1 MVIDKWTRNSSN
13 NNKSLTI
20 PLLDHKSKD
29 SFIELKQSYERLKVL
44 NHKYKKWRNISLIRN
59 NLNASIGINS
69 SEIKEYMEQ
78 INLILISLDEI
89 ISENCNYEED
99 QEKMFNINEKNNIYN
114 DIENQFDEFIE
125 NMKVIRKI
133 KNINYNFDINS
144 CFSKIQ
150 NTINNIYKKIN
161 KEKKIENIEF
171 VQEESN
177 QNLLDINPNIDRGQI
192 NIFSSKR
199 EYNNSRIIEKNNI
212 HFSVEEESL
221 SNFVRFI
228 LFCFGLCFLLYI
240 CYICIL

>member
-89 ISENCNYEED
+89 ISENCNYEENED
-99 QEKMFNINEKNNIYN
+99 KMFNINEKNNIYN
-114 DIENQFDEFIE
+114 DIENEFGEFIE
-125 NMKVIRKI
+125 NMKAIKKT

-150 NTINNIYKKIN
+150 NTINDIYKKIN
-161 KEKKIENIEF
+161 KEKIIENIEF

-177 QNLLDINPNIDRGQI
+177 QNILNINPNIDRGQI

-212 HFSVEEESL
+212 QFSVEEESL
-221 SNFVRFI
+221 SNFMRFI